1 MNGIHD
7 LGGIDGMGPVG
18 PTGWEPPYH
27 AAWEKAA
34 WALFPFAARAGM
46 FGLDEFR
53 RHLEKMH
60 PLHYLTAY
68 YYEHWVEAVE
78 RIGTEKAYWSREELD
93 KRTAYYLHYPDVRL
107 PPNDD
112 PALVD
117 FADWAVRNG
126 FPAARQIDS
135 GPKFAIGDKVVVDAS
150 VPRHHHRRPRY
161 TMGRTGEIV
170 MYHGAHV
177 FPDTTGNGQGETA
190 EHLYT
195 VRFSQAELFGSAYAD
210 PNACQHTD
218 MWEPYITRAQS

>member
-60 PLHYLTAY
+60 PLHYLTAF

-78 RIGTEKAYWSREELD
+78 RIGTEKAYWTRGELD

-117 FADWAVRNG
+117 FADWAVKNG
-126 FPAARQIDS
+126 FPTARDV
-135 GPKFAIGDKVVVDAS
+135 GHEPKFAIGDRVVIDAS

-195 VRFSQAELFGSAYAD
+195 VRFTQAELFGSAYAD